1 MTWFPLHTNPY
12 FLVSISCTPIWG
24 SFVFQCENHLGFRI
38 ICCSIWGS
46 FAIQFGDQLGFRIVC
61 GPIWGSFAMCSIVRT
76 IWGPGSFGLHCGDHL
91 ESRIICGPIWGS
103 FGTCSNLR
111 IICGHRIIC
120 RPPRICSALIWQIF
134 WTKKMTILPFLEE
147 MVSINLC
154 NNNSN
159 RNTNW
164 VLSCNCCLSK
174 TDNRPF
180 YSCRL
185 SDLTS
190 EWQRGWSWPC
200 FDTDLTAFIVQIELF
215 LC

>member
-1 MTWFPLHTNPY
+1 MWEPFGVQDYLLFNMG
-12 FLVSISCTPIWG
+12 VICNPIWG
-24 SFVFQCENHLGFRI
+24 SVGIQDRLWSNLGIICNVLHCEDHLG
-38 ICCSIWGS
+38 
-46 FAIQFGDQLGFRIVC
+46 
-61 GPIWGSFAMCSIVRT
+61 
-76 IWGPGSFGLHCGDHL
+76 
-91 ESRIICGPIWGS
+91 SRIICGPIWGS
-103 FGTCSNLR
+103 FGTCSNLG

-120 RPPRICSALIWQIF
+120 RPPQICSALIWQIF

-185 SDLTS
+185 SDLPS
-190 EWQRGWSWPC
+190 AWQWGWSWPC